1 MQQCRSYFTVK
12 NSKIQLHQKKN
23 LKERENIDSIT
34 IWTLDNHILIG
45 DWKLCIQYC
54 PWPIC
59 HFGCLS
65 SFVIIAT
72 NCGMQYD
79 DNLRPFFKLLCLWYY
94 IKCRY
99 FWKAFFWG
107 LKGPTFRRDELCYSV
122 KRHKRDTRVLF
133 AHTFVEKV
141 IFWGKS
147 VGDPLDSLPNLCE
160 MGYWQQ

>member
-65 SFVIIAT
+65 SFVIVECRTTICT
-72 NCGMQYD
+72 HFSNFMSLIYSKMQI
-79 DNLRPFFKLLCLWYY
+79 LLESL
-94 IKCRY
+94 
-99 FWKAFFWG
+99 FWG

>member
-23 LKERENIDSIT
+23 LKEKENIDSIT

-45 DWKLCIQYC
+45 DWKLCSIVLGQ
-54 PWPIC
+54 
-59 HFGCLS
+59 F
-65 SFVIIAT
+65 IILVA
-72 NCGMQYD
+72 
-79 DNLRPFFKLLCLWYY
+79 LVALLLLCY
-94 IKCRY
+94 IVECKTTIY
-99 FWKAFFWG
+99 AHFSNFMSLIYSKMQIILESLFWG

>member
-65 SFVIIAT
+65 SFVECRTTICTHFSNFMSLIYSK
-72 NCGMQYD
+72 MQI
-79 DNLRPFFKLLCLWYY
+79 LLESL
-94 IKCRY
+94 
-99 FWKAFFWG
+99 FWG

>member
-65 SFVIIAT
+65 SFVIAT
-72 NCGMQYD
+72 ILWNAGQQFT
-79 DNLRPFFKLLCLWYY
+79 LIFQSLCLWYTY
-94 IKCRY
+94 SKMQILLESL
-99 FWKAFFWG
+99 FWG

-141 IFWGKS
+141 IFWGPIS
-147 VGDPLDSLPNLCE
+147 GGST
-160 MGYWQQ
+160 W